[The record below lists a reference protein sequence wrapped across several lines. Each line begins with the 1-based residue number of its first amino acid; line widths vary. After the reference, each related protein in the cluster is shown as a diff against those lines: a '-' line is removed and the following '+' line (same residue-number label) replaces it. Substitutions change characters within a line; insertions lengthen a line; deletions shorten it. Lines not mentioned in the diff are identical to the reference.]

1 MKLDHYIEK
10 YKGTSYEGP
19 FFENTLNLS
28 FVNGVYHIPM
38 EDLNENNTWQEGP
51 ACINAG
57 KAIVTKLD
65 KDSELCD
72 ICFTRSSLYLYF
84 VDTSLN
90 DPFQAFEQ
98 LDKFEFTAN
107 KDVIAQKMTD
117 INYLYSLAQ
126 EFDYTM
132 EQNFDED
139 AQAYF
144 IVQDFDPKVAQMFS
158 ENMTNMIT
166 KACLDSISSQEAREL
181 YAKHL
186 GVIVDPTK
194 PLKQVVMDVIS
205 LRRGFPRE
213 GVNFN
218 DGKVLS
224 WLACAVFDHK
234 ALSSVK
240 LVSLP
245 EEVINKLQSLD
256 RNAIISHVYQ
266 QIDIP
271 IKEIIDALWTPYQ
284 DGIYKNFDSAYRAA
298 VAV

>member
-1 MKLDHYIEK
+1 MKLDQYIEK

-28 FVNGVYHIPM
+28 LVNGVYHVPI
-38 EDLNENNTWQEGP
+38 EDLDENNTWQEGP

-65 KDSELCD
+65 KDSELCE

-84 VDTSLN
+84 VDNSLN

-98 LDKFEFTAN
+98 LDKFEFSAQ

-117 INYLYSLAQ
+117 IDYLYSLAL

-144 IVQDFDPKVAQMFS
+144 IVQDFDAKVAQMFS
-158 ENMTNMIT
+158 EKMTNMIT
-166 KACLDSISSQEAREL
+166 QACMDSISSPEAKNL

-186 GVIVDPTK
+186 GITIDSSK

-205 LRRGFPRE
+205 LRRGFPRQ
-213 GVNFN
+213 GVNIS

-224 WLACAVFDHK
+224 WLACAVYDHK

-245 EEVINKLQSLD
+245 EEVIAKLQSFKE
-256 RNAIISHVYQ
+256 NAFLSHVYQ
-266 QIDIP
+266 QIDNP
-271 IKEIIDALWTPYQ
+271 TKEIIDVLWTPYQ